1 MPPLGNDPPEAV
13 QVIANSMLFFS
24 MSRELGRTAEPVR
37 AEEEKLPA
45 GAVKNPPKLA
55 FAP

>member
-1 MPPLGNDPPEAV
+1 MPPLGNDPPDAV
-13 QVIANSMLFFS
+13 QVIANSMLFFRI
-24 MSRELGRTAEPVR
+24 SREPGRTAEPVR
-37 AEEEKLPA
+37 AEEEKLPE

>member
-1 MPPLGNDPPEAV
+1 MPPLGNDPPDAV
-13 QVIANSMLFFS
+13 QVIANSMLFFRI
-24 MSRELGRTAEPVR
+24 SREPGRTAEPVR
-37 AEEEKLPA
+37 AEEEKIPE